1 MKLVKSLL
9 LGSAAGLAA
18 VAGAQAADLPVKKA
32 APVEYVRVCSTYG
45 AGFFYVPGTDSCLR
59 ISGRLRV
66 DSGYLEPFSRA
77 DDAIGIRVRGRVNF
91 DHRTATPY
99 GLLRTYI
106 RYEIDRNSG
115 RQFGGN
121 GQITTNPKLQQGFI
135 QFGGLTAG
143 RVTSFFSNPDLPTTH
158 MGTLRFDDAPDV
170 DLLAYTYGFGNG
182 FSATLS
188 VEDALSRRDDT
199 ELNGRGGFATVIN
212 GTGTIFDGSVLANGV
227 SGIGIPLLYGGNRVP
242 DLVANVRYTGV
253 WGGVQLSGAV
263 HQIRDVAFNVGFNPL
278 TPLLPAFADTDYG
291 FAVGLSAYVNIPW
304 LGAGD
309 NAWIYGTYTDGAIA
323 YINGGQDSPNYGAG
337 FAVGNVLN
345 VSVADAFVNGISGN
359 LKTVR
364 AWSVAGGVT
373 HFWTPFFKS
382 SVFGSYADFDAP
394 GAAQVFNI
402 ATGTLGGLV
411 DFREYRIGLNSFWL
425 PIPGFQ
431 VGVEA
436 LYTKVD
442 PQGRVLVPVSNLAG
456 TTFPNAFKAS
466 SGEDIWEG
474 RLRIQRDF

>member
-18 VAGAQAADLPVKKA
+18 VTGVQAADLPVKKS

-66 DSGYLEPFSRA
+66 DTGYIEPLSRA
-77 DDAIGIRVRGRVNF
+77 QDAFGLRVRGRVNF

-115 RQFGGN
+115 RFFTAN
-121 GQITTNPKLQQGFI
+121 GEINTNPKLQQGFI

-143 RVTSFFSNPDLPTTH
+143 RVTSFFSNPDLPTGH

-170 DLLAYTYGFGNG
+170 DLIAYTYSFGNG

-188 VEDALSRRDDT
+188 VEDPLSRRDNVD
-199 ELNGRGGFATVIN
+199 LNGRGGLAAVIN
-212 GTGTIFDGSVLANGV
+212 APNTIFDGSVLPNGV
-227 SGIGIPLLYGGNRVP
+227 AGAGVPLLYGGLRVP
-242 DLVANVRYTGV
+242 DFVGNVRYTGS

-263 HQIRDVAFNVGFNPL
+263 RQIRDVVFQTVSPA
-278 TPLLPAFADTDYG
+278 LPIYADTDYG
-291 FAVGLSAYVNIPW
+291 FAVSLSAFANLPF

-309 NAWIYGTYTDGAIA
+309 AAWISGTYTDGALA
-323 YINGGQDSPNYGAG
+323 YIQGGQDAPSYNAGVGA
-337 FAVGNVLN
+337 NPLSL
-345 VSVADAFVNGISGN
+345 SVADAFVNGITGD
-359 LKTVR
+359 LKTVK
-364 AWSVAGGVT
+364 AWSVAGGLT
-373 HFWTPFFKS
+373 HYWVPTWRS
-382 SVFGSYADFDAP
+382 SVFGSYA
-394 GAAQVFNI
+394 QVDVPESATVVNI

-411 DFREYRIGLNSFWL
+411 DLKEYRVGANTFWL
-425 PIPGFQ
+425 PVPGFQ
-431 VGVEA
+431 IGLEA

-442 PQGRVLVPVSNLAG
+442 PKGRVLVPVSGVSGAAIG
-456 TTFPNAFKAS
+456 GAFRATGS
-466 SGEDIWEG
+466 EDIWEG